1 MKKIVAFT
9 IAGDDQ
15 NLDYAHMLEKSF
27 KYFHPEVPF
36 IIYGKEDMAKIEDQM
51 KYYRA
56 TPYFA
61 RELMNEYDLVI
72 KLDADQLILGSL
84 WYIFDHRYDVGSV
97 LNINRVDPPRF
108 GTVQLQGIAPQ
119 EYVNCGFVSMQS
131 RAFVD
136 KWWEL
141 CNSPF
146 FNRFQFREQDLLNYM
161 FYFGG
166 YRTMIFDH
174 FNPVLDY
181 SAWHGLVAKGET
193 VRSKIAKKPDGSTHI
208 VIDPDEY
215 GYPDKRVIVKALHW
229 AGGQLEK
236 KMDYQKQ
243 FPEEVIQYI
252 DTILGK
258 V

>member
-9 IAGDDQ
+9 IAGDEK
-15 NLDYAHMLEKSF
+15 NLEYAHMLEKSF
-27 KYFHPEVPF
+27 KHFHPDIPF
-36 IIYGKEDMAKIEDQM
+36 IIYGKEELDKNPDPM
-51 KYYRA
+51 KFYRA

-61 RELMNEYDLVI
+61 RELIKEYEIVL

-84 WYIFDHRYDVGSV
+84 DYIFTHRYDIGSV

-108 GTVQLQGIAPQ
+108 GTVQVQGIAPQ
-119 EYVNCGFVSMQS
+119 EYINCGLVAMQS
-131 RAFVD
+131 KAFVD
-136 KWWEL
+136 HWWAL

-166 YRTMIFDH
+166 YRSMVFDH
-174 FNPVLDY
+174 YNPIENY
-181 SAWHGLVAKGET
+181 SAWHGVVAKGET
-193 VRSKIAKKPDGSTHI
+193 VRSKLAERKDEKHI
-208 VIDPDEY
+208 VIDPDEH

-229 AGGQLEK
+229 AGGPLEK

-243 FPEEVIQYI
+243 FPEEVIEYI

-258 V
+258 S